1 MPITALGDNYN
12 AEFKEALW
20 EHVFNIDH
28 LQKNRQRKQNSVNTD
43 NEKNKITLEYGISS
57 DGHMV
62 SVLFSA
68 ETIEMLPETND
79 DEQLAPRSVDIS
91 RWKRG
96 TYRLNKEPVGFKIDD
111 LFIGVDPSTYNTSF
125 RDLVTAV
132 DVSHEHIINK
142 QTTKGHTFS
151 ISNGDCR
158 VRSGFAWATQVELNR
173 RCQYGSD
180 GIQKWYDL
188 IPSPNVTGCSD
199 ILSYIQII
207 SISHVQ

>member
-1 MPITALGDNYN
+1 
-12 AEFKEALW
+12 
-20 EHVFNIDH
+20 
-28 LQKNRQRKQNSVNTD
+28 
-43 NEKNKITLEYGISS
+43 
-57 DGHMV
+57 
-62 SVLFSA
+62 
-68 ETIEMLPETND
+68 MLPETND

-96 TYRLNKEPVGFKIDD
+96 TYRLNKESVGFKIDD
-111 LFIGVDPSTYNTSF
+111 LFIGVDPNF

-151 ISNGDCR
+151 ISNGDYR
-158 VRSGFAWATQVELNR
+158 VRSGLAWATQVELNR

-188 IPSPNVTGCSD
+188 IPSPNVTGCSG
-199 ILSYIQII
+199 ILSYVQII
-207 SISHVQ
+207 SISHVHIFTFMKGFEHRERKGYLYSNRQQTLDHITNALCGRILPNEPYRLCHSSTSRRRKKREKAIS